1 MAKSGPGK
9 SYRNGISD
17 IELFQM
23 FPDDKT
29 AEQWFTKK
37 RWADGVRCAH
47 CKSDNIQVGPK
58 HPHMPYRC
66 RTCRKFFSVKTGSL
80 MHSSN
85 LGYQKWAIA
94 VYIVN
99 TSLKGISSM
108 HLSRRI
114 NVTQATAWHMLH
126 KIREVWVDRSDMFS
140 KEWYVGPVEVDETYI
155 GGKESS
161 KHKDKRLNAG
171 RGTVGKTPVLGIKDR
186 ETNRVQVEVVES
198 TDKPTLQGFVEDRTG
213 WRTVVYTD
221 EARAYVGMPRVH
233 ETVKHSA
240 GEYVKYLDHIDS
252 VGEYIRQQVHTN
264 GMESF
269 WSLFKRGYV
278 GTYHKMSRKHL
289 HRYAA
294 EFQGRHNA
302 RSMDTL
308 DQMVDTVRRMDG
320 RRLRYVDIAAG
331 I

>member
-9 SYRNGISD
+9 SFRVGLSD
-17 IELFQM
+17 EEFFDLF
-23 FPDDKT
+23 PNDEA
-29 AEQWFTKK
+29 AEQWFVAN
-37 RWADGVRCAH
+37 RWADGIQCAH
-47 CKSDNIQVGPK
+47 CDSTDIEVGPK

-66 RTCRKFFSVKTGSL
+66 HTCHKYFSVKTNSL
-80 MHSSN
+80 MHSSK
-85 LGYQKWAIA
+85 LGYRKWALAI
-94 VYIVN
+94 YIVTTN
-99 TSLKGISSM
+99 IKGISSM
-108 HLSRRI
+108 HLSRRLK
-114 NVTQATAWHMLH
+114 VSQKTAWHLGH
-126 KIREVWVDRSDMFS
+126 KIREQWVDHSDMFS

-155 GGKESS
+155 GGKESN

-171 RGTVGKTPVLGIKDR
+171 RGTVGKTPVVGIKDR
-186 ETNRVQVEVVES
+186 ETNRVQVEVVDS
-198 TDKPTLQGFVEDRTG
+198 TDKATLQGFVEDRTG

-221 EARAYVGMPRVH
+221 EAKAYVGMPRVH

-240 GEYVKYLDHIDS
+240 GEYVKYLEGIDS

-278 GTYHKMSRKHL
+278 GTYHQMSRMHL

-308 DQMVDTVRRMDG
+308 DQMSAIVRGMDG
-320 RRLRYVDIAAG
+320 RRLRYVDITE
-331 I
+331 